1 MLNKIIDFSIRNK
14 LIVALFTLGL
24 IIYGIISLLK
34 LPIDAVPDI
43 TNNQVMVITVSPG
56 LGAPDVERFI
66 TVPVEQA
73 TRNVPGIKEQRSF
86 SRFGLSIVTVVF
98 DDATDVYWAR
108 QQISERLIT
117 VQSQIPAGMGTPEM
131 GPVTTGLGEIFQ
143 YVVKAKPGYEGKY
156 SLMELRSIQD
166 WIVRRQLLGTRGVA
180 DVSSFGGSLKQ
191 YEVAVKTDQLKS
203 FGLTISDVFAAL
215 QDNNQNAGGAYIEKG
230 PNVLFIRTEGLVK
243 NLADME
249 NIVVKRVNGSIPVLI
264 KNIAVVRYGQAIRYG
279 ATVYGADGEVPGA
292 VVMMLKGGNSNE
304 VIHNIKE
311 KIKTIEASLPEGV
324 IIEPFLDRTK
334 MVDNAI
340 GTVKTNL
347 IEGALIVV
355 FVLVIFLGNLRAG
368 FIVASVI
375 PLSLLFA
382 MIMMNLA
389 GTSGNLM
396 SLGALDF
403 GLLVDGGVIIVE
415 AVLHKLHFG
424 IRHRG
429 VGNAVLSQHEMDEE
443 VAGSSKKMMNAAAF
457 GQIIILVVYLPVL
470 TLEGIEGK
478 MFRPM
483 AETVSFAILGAF
495 LLSLTYIP
503 MMSSLF
509 LSKKL
514 GVKPSLSDRMMEKVT
529 NWYTP
534 LLRKVLNFP
543 KTIVSVSVALFA
555 VAFYIMTTLGG
566 EFIPKLEEGDFAV
579 ETRLLTGSSLSNTVD
594 AVQKTARVLL
604 DSFPEVKKVVTKIGS
619 GEIPTDPMPLE
630 AADMMVILKDK
641 KEWTSAKTFDQLA
654 ERMSNAL
661 QQVPG
666 VTTGFQFPVQMRF
679 NELMTGAR
687 QDVVCK
693 IFGDD
698 LDSLAAMAER
708 MGLLINQVE
717 GAKDLYV
724 ETVTGVPQ
732 MVITYKRD
740 AIARYGASVMEIN
753 RIVQA
758 AYAGSKAGEVFEGDK
773 RYDLVVRLSNEQ
785 KGDISNLNNLMIG
798 VADGLQVPLYELAT
812 VEMKEGPYQIQREE
826 ARRRIM
832 VGFNV
837 RGRDVQSIVE
847 ELQQKVKSH
856 IQLPAG
862 YSITYGGQYENLQ
875 NATNRLAIALPV
887 ALLLIFV
894 LLYFAF
900 NKIKYGLLIF
910 SAIPLSATGGV
921 FSLWLRDMPFS
932 ISAGVGF
939 IALFGVAVL
948 NGIVL
953 ITEIVRL
960 RTTDESPVKDIVVKA
975 TEARLRPILMTASV
989 ASLGFLPM
997 ALSNGA
1003 GAEVQRP
1010 LATVVIGGLLTATVL
1025 TLAVLPCLYM
1035 LFDRRSQKS
1044 KHQHM
1049 KALITIGVMVLCGS
1063 LTAQT
1068 PGLSET
1074 PVRKMHLEEVLQLA
1088 VEKAPGLQVSRLQEK
1103 YYGILPATARDIP
1116 KTQFGSEIGNYNSA
1130 AGFDAKIS
1138 ILQPFSSGMLYQK
1151 QKNLFEAFLETA
1163 KVNTAVQVMDVKRL
1177 ARQLYVQLQ
1186 YYQSNLLLLN
1196 QVDSI
1201 FAGYQ
1206 RIATLR
1212 LEKGEAN
1219 LLEKTSIDNMVMQNK
1234 LQISMQEADF
1244 HAVQLQLGLLLQAD
1258 ARIVAQDPLSSELKL
1273 FDSARWKTNPTITW
1287 YQKQQEQAAAE
1298 TDLAKARMKPDWQLG
1313 YVNQSLNGWQML
1325 GDRTEKQFRFGD
1337 RFSSVTLGMAVP
1349 VFTKAQK
1356 QKVNAAR
1363 ANEAVAAASTQAAVV
1378 QLQTRLDK
1386 AWQDYEKFGKAVLY
1400 YEKSAR
1406 QQAEVIIR
1414 TANLNYKNGQIN
1426 YIEWGM
1432 LLNQAIAI
1440 RSQYIES
1447 LRQLNIAES
1456 ELNYLFN
1463 N

>member
-14 LIVALFTLGL
+14 LIVGLFTLGL
-24 IIYGIISLLK
+24 IIYGIISLMK

-66 TVPVEQA
+66 TVPVEQV

-117 VQSQIPAGMGTPEM
+117 VQSLIPAGMGTPEM

-143 YVVKAKPGYEGKY
+143 YVVKTKPGYEGKY

-166 WIVRRQLLGTRGVA
+166 WVVRRQLLGTQGVA

-203 FGLTISDVFAAL
+203 FGLTISDVFKAL
-215 QDNNQNAGGAYIEKG
+215 QENNQNAGGAYIEKG

-243 NLADME
+243 NLEDMG
-249 NIVVKRVNGSIPVLI
+249 NIVVKRVNGAIPVLI
-264 KNIAVVRYGQAIRYG
+264 RDIAVVQYGQAIRYG
-279 ATVYGADGEVPGA
+279 ATVYGAEGEVPGA

-311 KIKTIEASLPEGV
+311 KIKIIETSLPEGV

-429 VGNAVLSQHEMDEE
+429 TGTALLSQHEMDEE

-514 GVKPSLSDRMMEKVT
+514 GVKPNWSDRMMTKIT

-534 LLRKVLNFP
+534 LLHRLLNFP
-543 KTIVSVSVALFA
+543 KTIVGVSVALFA

-594 AVQKTARVLL
+594 AVQKTAKVLL

-698 LDSLAAMAER
+698 LDSLAATAER

-740 AIARYGASVMEIN
+740 AIARYGASVSEIN

-773 RYDLVVRLSNEQ
+773 RYDLVVRLNNDQ
-785 KGDISNLNNLMIG
+785 KADIANLNNLMVG

-812 VEMKEGPYQIQREE
+812 IEMKEGPYQIQREE

-847 ELQQKVKSH
+847 ELQQKVKTH
-856 IQLPAG
+856 IKLPTG

-875 NATNRLAIALPV
+875 NATNRLSIALPV
-887 ALLLIFV
+887 ALLLIFI

-1010 LATVVIGGLLTATVL
+1010 LATVVIGGLLTATIL
-1025 TLAVLPCLYM
+1025 TLVVLPCLYM

-1044 KHQHM
+1044 KHHM
-1049 KALITIGVMVLCGS
+1049 KALSTIGLMILCG
-1063 LTAQT
+1063 
-1068 PGLSET
+1068 GLSAQMQASPT
-1074 PVRKMHLEEVLQLA
+1074 VPVQKMHLEEVLQLA
-1088 VEKAPGLQVSRLQEK
+1088 AEKAPGLQVSRLQEK
-1103 YYGILPATARDIP
+1103 YYGILPSTARDIP
-1116 KTQFGSEIGNYNSA
+1116 KTQFGSEFGNYNTG

-1138 ILQPFSSGMLYQK
+1138 IVQPFSSGMLYQK
-1151 QKNLFEAFLETA
+1151 QKNLFETFLATA

-1186 YYQSNLLLLN
+1186 YFQSNHILLN
-1196 QVDSI
+1196 KIDSI
-1201 FAGYQ
+1201 FASYQ

-1212 LEKGEAN
+1212 LEKGETN

-1234 LQISMQEADF
+1234 LLISMQDADF

-1258 ARIVAQDPLSSELKL
+1258 ARIVALDPLNATVKL
-1273 FDSARWKTNPTITW
+1273 FDSAQWRSNPYIVL
-1287 YQKQQEQAAAE
+1287 YQKQQAQAVAE
-1298 TDLAKARMKPDWQLG
+1298 TELAKARMKPDWQIG
-1313 YVNQSLNGWQML
+1313 YNNQSLNGWQML
-1325 GDRTEKQFRFGD
+1325 NDRTEKQYKIGD
-1337 RFSSVTLGMAVP
+1337 RFSSVTLGLSVP
-1349 VFTKAQK
+1349 VFARAQK
-1356 QKVNAAR
+1356 QKVNAAK
-1363 ANEAVAAASTQAAVV
+1363 ANEAVAAAATQVTV
-1378 QLQTRLDK
+1378 MQLQSRLNK
-1386 AWQDYEKFGKAVLY
+1386 AWQEYEKYSKAVLY
-1400 YEKSAR
+1400 YEKTALK
-1406 QQAEVIIR
+1406 QAEVIIQ

-1432 LLNQAIAI
+1432 LLNQAIGI
-1440 RSQYIES
+1440 KSQYIEA

>member
-14 LIVALFTLGL
+14 LIVGLFTLGL
-24 IIYGIISLLK
+24 IIYGIISLMK

-66 TVPVEQA
+66 TVPVEQV

-108 QQISERLIT
+108 QQVSERLIT
-117 VQSQIPAGMGTPEM
+117 VQSLIPAGMGTPEM
-131 GPVTTGLGEIFQ
+131 GPVTTGLGEVFQ
-143 YVVKAKPGYEGKY
+143 YVVKTKPGYEGKY

-166 WIVRRQLLGTRGVA
+166 WVVRRQLLGTQGVA

-203 FGLTISDVFAAL
+203 FGLTISDVFKAL
-215 QDNNQNAGGAYIEKG
+215 QENNQNAGGAYIEKG

-243 NLADME
+243 NLEDMG
-249 NIVVKRVNGSIPVLI
+249 NIVVKRVNGTIPVLI
-264 KNIAVVRYGQAIRYG
+264 RDIAVVQYGQAIRYG
-279 ATVYGADGEVPGA
+279 ATVYGAEGEVPGA

-415 AVLHKLHFG
+415 AVLHKLHHG

-429 VGNAVLSQHEMDEE
+429 TGTALLSQHEMDEE

-514 GVKPSLSDRMMEKVT
+514 GVKSNLSDRMMTKIT
-529 NWYTP
+529 HWYTP
-534 LLRKVLNFP
+534 LLRRVLNFP
-543 KTIVSVSVALFA
+543 KTIVGVSVALFA

-579 ETRLLTGSSLSNTVD
+579 ETRLLTGSSLSNTVN
-594 AVQKTARVLL
+594 AVQKTAKVLL

-698 LDSLAAMAER
+698 LDSLAVTAGR

-732 MVITYKRD
+732 MVITYKRE
-740 AIARYGASVMEIN
+740 AIARYGASVSEIN

-773 RYDLVVRLSNEQ
+773 RYDLVVRLNNEQ
-785 KGDISNLNNLMIG
+785 KADISNLNNLMVG

-847 ELQQKVKSH
+847 ELQQKVKTH
-856 IQLPAG
+856 IKLPTG

-875 NATNRLAIALPV
+875 NATNRLSIALPV
-887 ALLLIFV
+887 ALLLIFI

-1025 TLAVLPCLYM
+1025 TLVVLPCLYM
-1035 LFDRRSQKS
+1035 LFDRRSRKS
-1044 KHQHM
+1044 KHHM
-1049 KALITIGVMVLCGS
+1049 RALSIIGLMILCG
-1063 LTAQT
+1063 
-1068 PGLSET
+1068 GLSAQMPASPAV
-1074 PVRKMHLEEVLQLA
+1074 PVQKMHLEEVLQLA

-1103 YYGILPATARDIP
+1103 YYGILPSTARDIP
-1116 KTQFGSEIGNYNSA
+1116 KTQFSSELGNYNTG

-1138 ILQPFSSGMLYQK
+1138 IVQPFSSGMLYQK
-1151 QKNLFEAFLETA
+1151 QKNLFETFLATA
-1163 KVNTAVQVMDVKRL
+1163 KVNTVVQAMDVKRL
-1177 ARQLYVQLQ
+1177 ARQLYIQLQ
-1186 YYQSNLLLLN
+1186 YFQSNHILLS
-1196 QVDSI
+1196 QIDSI

-1212 LEKGEAN
+1212 LEKGETN

-1234 LQISMQEADF
+1234 LLISMQDADF

-1258 ARIVAQDPLSSELKL
+1258 ARIVALDPLGSTVKL
-1273 FDSARWKTNPTITW
+1273 FDSARWRSNPYIAL
-1287 YQKQQEQAAAE
+1287 YQKQQEQAVAE
-1298 TDLAKARMKPDWQLG
+1298 TELARARMKPDWLLG
-1313 YVNQSLNGWQML
+1313 YNNQSLNGWQMMN
-1325 GDRTEKQFRFGD
+1325 DRTEKQYKIGD
-1337 RFSSVTLGMAVP
+1337 RFSSVTLGLSIP
-1349 VFTKAQK
+1349 VFAKAQK
-1356 QKVNAAR
+1356 QKVNAAK
-1363 ANEAVAAASTQAAVV
+1363 ANEAVAAATTHAALI

-1386 AWQDYEKFGKAVLY
+1386 TWQDYEKYSKAVLY
-1400 YEKSAR
+1400 YEKSALK
-1406 QQAEVIIR
+1406 QAEVIIQ

-1432 LLNQAIAI
+1432 LLNQAIGI
-1440 RSQYIES
+1440 KSQYIEA

>member
-1 MLNKIIDFSIRNK
+1 MLNKIIDFSVNNK
-14 LIVALFTLGL
+14 LIIGLFTFGL
-24 IIYGIISLLK
+24 IIFGVYSAMK

-98 DDATDVYWAR
+98 DDQTDVYWAR
-108 QQISERLIT
+108 QQVSERLVT
-117 VQSQIPAGMGTPEM
+117 VQAQIPEGMGTPEM

-143 YVVKAKPGYEGKY
+143 YVVKTKPGYEGKY
-156 SLMELRSIQD
+156 SLTELRTIQD
-166 WIVRRQLLGTRGVA
+166 WIIRRQLLGTEGVA
-180 DVSSFGGSLKQ
+180 DVSSFGGAVKQ

-203 FGLTISDVFAAL
+203 FGLTIADVYKAL
-215 QDNNQNAGGAYIEKG
+215 EENNQNTGGAYIEKG

-243 NLADME
+243 NLEDME
-249 NIVVKRVNGSIPVLI
+249 NIVVKQVAGSFPVLV
-264 KNIAVVRYGQAIRYG
+264 KNIGVVKYGTAIRYG
-279 ATVYGADGEVPGA
+279 ATVFGAEGEVPGA
-292 VVMMLKGGNSNE
+292 VVMMLKGANSKN

-311 KIKTIEASLPEGV
+311 KIKVIEASLPEGV

-340 GTVKTNL
+340 GTVEQNL
-347 IEGALIVV
+347 LEGALIVV
-355 FVLVIFLGNLRAG
+355 FVLVIFLGNIRAG

-382 MIMMNLA
+382 IIMMNLA

-415 AVLHKLHFG
+415 AVLHKLHHG

-429 VGNAVLSQHEMDEE
+429 GAPAVLSQEEMNFE
-443 VAGSSKKMMNAAAF
+443 VASSSKKMMNAAAF

-470 TLEGIEGK
+470 SLQGIEGK

-509 LSKKL
+509 LSKKT
-514 GVKPSLSDRMMEKVT
+514 VAAPNFSDKMMQWVT
-529 NWYTP
+529 DIYKP
-534 LLRKVLNFP
+534 LLKKLLAFP
-543 KTIVSVSVALFA
+543 RTIIGVSVGLFA
-555 VAFYIMTTLGG
+555 IAMIIMSNLGG

-579 ETRLLTGSSLSNTVD
+579 ESRLLTGSSLSNTIESL
-594 AVQKTARVLL
+594 QKTAKILL
-604 DSFPEVKKVVTKIGS
+604 DSFPEVNKVVTKIGS

-641 KEWTSAKTFDQLA
+641 KEWTSAKTFDELA
-654 ERMSNAL
+654 EKMSRSL

-693 IFGDD
+693 VFGDD
-698 LDSLAAMAER
+698 LDTLAAVAER
-708 MGLLINQVE
+708 LGLLINQVE
-717 GAKDLYV
+717 GARDLYV

-732 MVITYKRD
+732 MVISYDRA
-740 AIARYGASVMEIN
+740 AIAKYGASVADIN
-753 RIVQA
+753 KTVEA
-758 AYAGSKAGEVFEGDK
+758 AYSGSKAGVVFEGDK
-773 RYDLVVRLSNEQ
+773 QFDLVVKLDDEQ
-785 KGDISNLNNLMIG
+785 RADVGNLNNLMIG
-798 VADGLQVPLYELAT
+798 VANGLQVPLSELAN
-812 VEMKEGPYQIQREE
+812 VELKDGPYQIQREE

-837 RGRDVQSIVE
+837 RGRDVQTIVE
-847 ELQQKVKSH
+847 ELQGKVKAQ
-856 IQLPAG
+856 IKLPPG
-862 YSITYGGQYENLQ
+862 YAISYGGQYENLQ
-875 NATNRLAIALPV
+875 NATARLSIALPI

-900 NKIKYGLLIF
+900 YKVKYGLLIF
-910 SAIPLSATGGV
+910 SAIPLSATGGI
-921 FSLWLRDMPFS
+921 FSLWLRGMPFS

-960 RTTDESPVKDIVVKA
+960 RKNNDAEVKEIILLA
-975 TEARLRPILMTASV
+975 TESRLRPILMTAAV

-997 ALSNGA
+997 AISNGA

-1010 LATVVIGGLLTATVL
+1010 LATVVIGGLLTATAL
-1025 TLAVLPCLYM
+1025 TLVVLPCLYL
-1035 LFDRRSQKS
+1035 LFDRRKKQIN
-1044 KHQHM
+1044 M
-1049 KALITIGVMVLCGS
+1049 KALSTIGLIVLCS
-1063 LTAQT
+1063 
-1068 PGLSET
+1068 GLSAQSSS
-1074 PVRKMHLEEVLQLA
+1074 PVSMPYKKMSLSAVLEMAEKNAASLQL
-1088 VEKAPGLQVSRLQEK
+1088 SRLQEK
-1103 YYGILPATARDIP
+1103 YYSMLPSAAKDIP
-1116 KTQFGSEIGNYNSA
+1116 KAQFSSELGNYNTI
-1130 AGFDAKIS
+1130 GFDAKFS
-1138 ILQPFSSGMLYQK
+1138 VLQPFSSNVFYRQ
-1151 QKNLFEAFLETA
+1151 QKNLFESFLATA
-1163 KVNTAVQVMDVKRL
+1163 KANTQVQVMDLKKMVRN
-1177 ARQLYVQLQ
+1177 LYIQLQ
-1186 YYQSNLLLLN
+1186 YLQANRALLK

-1201 FAGYQ
+1201 FSGYQ
-1206 RIATLR
+1206 QIAALR
-1212 LEKGEAN
+1212 LEKGETN
-1219 LLEKTSIDNMVMQNK
+1219 LLEKTALDYLVMQNVM
-1234 LQISMQEADF
+1234 QMNMQEADLKS
-1244 HAVQLQLGLLLQAD
+1244 VQIQLGLLIQEPE
-1258 ARIVAQDPLSSELKL
+1258 RIIAIDSMEANALL
-1273 FDSARWKTNPTITW
+1273 FDSAQWKNNPLLQL
-1287 YQKQQEQAAAE
+1287 YQKKEAEKIAE
-1298 TDLAKARMKPDWQLG
+1298 TALENARMKPDWLLG
-1313 YVNQSLNGWQML
+1313 YNNQSLSGWQMRN
-1325 GDRTEKQFRFGD
+1325 DRTEKKYGMGD
-1337 RFSSVTLGMAVP
+1337 RFSSVMLGMSVP
-1349 VFTKAQK
+1349 VFNKSQK
-1356 QKVNAAR
+1356 QKVLAAKL
-1363 ANEAVAAASTQAAVV
+1363 NESVAKAETDYIMN
-1378 QLQTRLDK
+1378 QLQMNLGK
-1386 AWQDYEKFGKAVLY
+1386 AWQDYIKCMKAVKDYHQMATKQTDLMI
-1400 YEKSAR
+1400 K
-1406 QQAEVIIR
+1406 I
-1414 TANLNYKNGQIN
+1414 ANLSYKNGAIN
-1426 YIEWGM
+1426 YIEWGTVM
-1432 LLNQAIAI
+1432 NQAISI
-1440 RSQYIES
+1440 KIQYIDL
-1447 LRQLNIAES
+1447 LRQLNVSIA